1 MNGVSRPLRIAIV
14 TPMFVTAGDGQ
25 GLVNYEIAAHAAEL
39 GHEVTLVATR
49 IDDDVRSDARF
60 RTVRL
65 PNYNLPTNLLN
76 TQVAAFYGGRWLRA
90 HRGEFDIVHG
100 NGSFTLSETDVNTS
114 HFVHGAWL
122 ASPYH
127 VSRIKTGIHSLFHS
141 TVTRVHTFEEGI
153 AYRRARHVVAVSDQV
168 RRELVGVGVP
178 ESKIRLIYNGVNCER
193 FTPGTGDRAAL
204 GLPADKFLMMF
215 AGDMST
221 PRKNLDTVL
230 RAMQV
235 LENVHLV
242 VVGSLRANPY
252 PQLAKELGLADRVSF
267 LGFRLDMPD
276 IMRAMD
282 AFVFPSRYDTFALV
296 MLEAMASGLPVITA
310 TTVGGAEVV
319 AEAGGA
325 VLTDPDD
332 LDALIAAMRE
342 LLDYPARTRQLAE
355 MARTVALRYSWRRM
369 TTAYME
375 LYEETSA
382 NASSRQSLVS

>member
-1 MNGVSRPLRIAIV
+1 VNGVSRPLRIAIV

-60 RTVRL
+60 RSVRL

-178 ESKIRLIYNGVNCER
+178 ESKIRLIYNGVNCDAGAR
-193 FTPGTGDRAAL
+193 KRAL
-204 GLPADKFLMMF
+204 G
-215 AGDMST
+215 
-221 PRKNLDTVL
+221 R
-230 RAMQV
+230 R
-235 LENVHLV
+235 
-242 VVGSLRANPY
+242 
-252 PQLAKELGLADRVSF
+252 GLAARESVPATRERTRARGS
-267 LGFRLDMPD
+267 RLVP
-276 IMRAMD
+276 RL
-282 AFVFPSRYDTFALV
+282 PSRYAGHHAGDGRIRLSLALRH
-296 MLEAMASGLPVITA
+296 LRAR
-310 TTVGGAEVV
+310 
-319 AEAGGA
+319 
-325 VLTDPDD
+325 
-332 LDALIAAMRE
+332 DARGDGIR
-342 LLDYPARTRQLAE
+342 PARHYRDDG
-355 MARTVALRYSWRRM
+355 RR
-369 TTAYME
+369 
-375 LYEETSA
+375 
-382 NASSRQSLVS
+382 R